1 MPGVVTAGLALWIF
15 GPGAGWVVE
24 HVDGVHGLTGEQ
36 DAQAK
41 NNVRGRM
48 LQAGAGLLATVAVFY
63 TARTYRLSQQQQV
76 TDRYTTTV
84 EQLGSASLEVR
95 LGGIYALERIAR
107 DSPRD
112 HGAVMAV
119 LAAFVRERSRDE
131 DAHPAMGEAYGQTSG
146 QQVRLRG
153 DLQAALSA
161 IGRRDHR
168 SDSGKIYLSDADLRG
183 ADLRGAYLAGAGM
196 RGSDL
201 SGVNFGDCN
210 LVGANLVGANLA
222 GSALGG
228 DMRGI
233 RLKDADLTGAW
244 LAGVPLH
251 GADLTRAKL
260 SGANLA
266 GADLRGANLEDADL
280 TDADLTGALR

>member
-1 MPGVVTAGLALWIF
+1 M
-15 GPGAGWVVE
+15 VE
-24 HVDGVHGLTGEQ
+24 HVDGAHGLTAEQ
-36 DAQAK
+36 SAQAK

-48 LQAGAGLLATVAVFY
+48 LQAAGGLLAMVAVFY
-63 TARTYRLSQQQQV
+63 TARTFRLSRQQQV
-76 TDRYTTTV
+76 TDRYTGAV

-107 DSPRD
+107 DSPPD

-119 LAAFVRERSRDE
+119 LAAFVREHSRDA
-131 DAHPAMGEAYGQTSG
+131 DAHPVMGEAYAQTSG
-146 QQVRLRG
+146 QRVRLRE
-153 DLQAALSA
+153 DLQGALRV

-168 SDSGKIYLSDADLRG
+168 SDTDKIYLSDADLRG

-210 LVGANLVGANLA
+210 LAEANLVGADLS
-222 GSALGG
+222 GSALSG

-233 RLKDADLTGAW
+233 RLKEADLTGAW
-244 LAGVPLH
+244 LAGAPMH

-260 SGANLA
+260 SGTNLTGTDLT
-266 GADLRGANLEDADL
+266 GADLRGANLEDAD
-280 TDADLTGALR
+280 TSGADLTGALR